1 MIVTRNPLSTLG
13 RYTNKP
19 RNHHREFYQGKG
31 FPLAKRDPF
40 LLRADPQVLKAIK
53 HWAKDELRSV
63 NGQIEFILRRAL
75 TDAGRMKTD
84 TKDSKE

>member
-1 MIVTRNPLSTLG
+1 
-13 RYTNKP
+13 
-19 RNHHREFYQGKG
+19 
-31 FPLAKRDPF
+31 
-40 LLRADPQVLKAIK
+40 VLKAIK

-84 TKDSKE
+84 TSDSTE

>member
-1 MIVTRNPLSTLG
+1 
-13 RYTNKP
+13 
-19 RNHHREFYQGKG
+19 
-31 FPLAKRDPF
+31 LAKRDPF